1 MAELVS
7 NSTIFLNT
15 DSVEE
20 REKSLK
26 KKRILFALKCNKYT
40 HKNLQYWSLS
50 LWFTKKKIIDAFMIL
65 FKG

>member
-20 REKSLK
+20 REKSLCGIPTENL
-26 KKRILFALKCNKYT
+26 ILSSIT
-40 HKNLQYWSLS
+40 LQLDGV
-50 LWFTKKKIIDAFMIL
+50 L
-65 FKG
+65 

>member
-20 REKSLK
+20 REKSFK
-26 KKRILFALKCNKYT
+26 KKECFL
-40 HKNLQYWSLS
+40 H
-50 LWFTKKKIIDAFMIL
+50 
-65 FKG
+65 